1 MTAFVLYVAL
11 LALALVLLVVV
22 GYVLAPKRPGEI
34 RERRFEAGNPPY
46 GEVKRRLVVQY
57 VGYIY
62 MATALEAVAG
72 LLIVA
77 ALTYRLVTPE
87 LALAVAAVLAIS
99 AVYVARYLAVISDI
113 KKWS

>member
-11 LALALVLLVVV
+11 LTLALVLLVVV
-22 GYVLAPKRPGEI
+22 GYMLAPRRPGKVK
-34 RERRFEAGNPPY
+34 ERRFEAGNPPY

-62 MATALEAVAG
+62 MATAFEAVAG

-77 ALTYRLVTPE
+77 ALIYQWVTPE
-87 LALAVAAVLAIS
+87 LALTLAVVLALS
-99 AVYVARYLAVISDI
+99 AIYVARYLAVISDV
-113 KKWS
+113 KRWS